1 MTTYVY
7 ETIPE
12 KKGTPVRR
20 YEFKQS
26 MKDSAFS
33 SHPETGEAIRRV
45 VSGGFGILKAGGSRP
60 AMPAP
65 HGGGGCCGGGGCGC
79 HH

>member
-7 ETIPE
+7 ETIPA
-12 KKGTPVRR
+12 KKSAPVKR

-26 MKDSAFS
+26 MKDDALRL
-33 SHPETGEAIRRV
+33 HPETGEAIRRV
-45 VSGGFGILKAGGSRP
+45 VSGGYGILKPGARP
-60 AMPAP
+60 APAP
-65 HGGGGCCGGGGCGC
+65 SRGGGGCCGGGGCGC